1 MNPNPHVACDL
12 HSLECRNSVPP
23 AKEEKPLDSKA
34 ILNIITRNS
43 QGPWTGKENHGLI
56 KVVPENLTSIESN
69 FPQGN

>member
-1 MNPNPHVACDL
+1 M
-12 HSLECRNSVPP
+12 
-23 AKEEKPLDSKA
+23 DSKA